1 MKFIFLLFFIF
12 ILSATVFSQVVYD
25 SLLVLHGRVIT
36 ADSALPLHNAH
47 VLSKFNHWGTISDEN
62 GEFKMLVSP
71 GDSIMV
77 SSIGFN
83 TTVFQMGSSVILNN
97 EPYEILMGKDT
108 VLINEIIIH
117 AFWDYRTFKQ
127 LIVNME
133 PLNLDNFYPDWEGT
147 GLLYLEPK
155 PLTIKGPIQALY
167 DVFNRSAQLRRQ
179 LIRNRKEYNQLMIQM
194 GRPNDTIPAYP
205 EHLINQR

>member
-1 MKFIFLLFFIF
+1 MKFIFSLFFIF
-12 ILSATVFSQVVYD
+12 TLSATAFSQVVYD

-47 VLSKFNHWGTISDEN
+47 VLSKFNHWGTISDES

-77 SSIGFN
+77 STIGFN
-83 TTVFQMGSSVILNN
+83 TAVFQIDSSVILNDK
-97 EPYEILMGKDT
+97 PYEILMGKDT

-205 EHLINQR
+205 EHLVNPR